1 MEELQRFRE
10 SSCKP
15 SSAPIKADDVST
27 KATTRRHKMAMGGG
41 RSKVNW
47 FLQDRFGPQG
57 SEFVAQHSQAA
68 TGIIPCFETWQI
80 HDDGTSWPDM
90 STFTGKW

>member
-1 MEELQRFRE
+1 
-10 SSCKP
+10 
-15 SSAPIKADDVST
+15 
-27 KATTRRHKMAMGGG
+27 MAMGGG
-41 RSKVNW
+41 RGKVNW

-57 SEFVAQHSQAA
+57 SEFVAQHSRAA